1 MTEEN
6 NATKDTMQ
14 TDGVPMPIVTLN
26 RWMLLVG
33 ILLGLF
39 TLQPWITTL
48 LFLILLGAVI
58 GGPEWSLVAR
68 VGKKVFADKIPTA
81 EREEFRMSRF
91 NNIIAVS
98 LLGLAQLC
106 FLMGSPVLGWI
117 FAFLVAVAAGV
128 AIGGFC
134 VGCFLYFQLRMLRY
148 RFLGK

>member
-1 MTEEN
+1 
-6 NATKDTMQ
+6 MQ
-14 TDGVPMPIVTLN
+14 SGGVPMPIVVLN

-48 LFLILLGAVI
+48 LFLILLAAVI

-68 VGKKVFADKIPTA
+68 AGKKLFADKIPTA
-81 EREEFRMSRF
+81 EREDFKLTRF
-91 NNIIAVS
+91 NNTIAVT

-106 FLMGSPVLGWI
+106 FLAGWPVPGWI
-117 FAFLVAVAAGV
+117 FAILVAIAAGV